1 MTDNTRRFNRVCTD
15 TPEKT
20 VTIHVDGRSMEV
32 PAGITVAAAILNKDA
47 DHFCR
52 SAAGHDKR
60 SPHCLMGVCFEC
72 LCEIDGIPHRQA
84 CLEQVTDGMQVKR
97 GQKAAQQ
104 S

>member
-1 MTDNTRRFNRVCTD
+1 MTDNKRTFNRVSTD

-20 VTIHVDGRSMEV
+20 VTIHVEGRPMQV

-47 DHFCR
+47 EHFCH
-52 SAAGHDKR
+52 SAADHDKR

-72 LCEIDGIPHRQA
+72 LCEIDGIPNRQA
-84 CLEQVTDGMQVKR
+84 CLEQVVDGMQIKR
-97 GQKAAQQ
+97 QQKVEQE